1 MLGHQALRNEL
12 KVKTVPNQK
21 WQEERSKFKFAR
33 KEMNK
38 LVFNHLILEANKEA
52 VEALEK
58 ETGESV
64 EYNRELLAQRD
75 RVRKHIIKWDI
86 DEAVKIINEINSE
99 ILEINTKLMFELQK
113 QKLIKLLSDQQTEEA
128 LTLVQ
133 AKLYSIAVTDKELF
147 ADFEKL
153 MILFAYN
160 SISDSPFRYLISED
174 YVKKLVMIVNQE
186 ILKFQNER
194 NVSSLGLMIK
204 TMKWNQDQLK
214 AQGIKFPE
222 INQISPLAF
231 KNEN

>member
-1 MLGHQALRNEL
+1 MLGHHSLRNEL
-12 KVKTVPNQK
+12 KIKSIPNHK

-64 EYNRELLAQRD
+64 EYNRELLSQRD
-75 RVRKHIIKWDI
+75 KVRKHIIKWEI

-99 ILEINTKLMFELQK
+99 ILEVNSKLMFELQK
-113 QKLIKLLSDQQTEEA
+113 QKLIKFLSNQQTEEA
-128 LTLVQ
+128 LALSQ
-133 AKLYSIAVTDKELF
+133 SKLYSIAITDKELF
-147 ADFEKL
+147 VDFEKL

-160 SISDSPFRYLISED
+160 SISDSPFRYLISDD
-174 YVKKLVMIVNQE
+174 YVKKLVMTVNQE
-186 ILKFQNER
+186 ILKFQNEK
-194 NVSSLGLMIK
+194 NVSSLNLMIK
-204 TMKWNQDQLK
+204 TMKWNQEQLK

-222 INQISPLAF
+222 INQISPLTF